1 MQTPLGI
8 RDHQHE
14 NPPRIMVLVKGS
26 AHARKSF
33 LSKRLL
39 DLQPRVARSR
49 KENRALLELR
59 IDIAPEETE
68 ATVLAVPTWLVASDL
83 TLEVLG
89 LTVTTGNQ
97 VKYLGVWLERNESCR
112 KHLVELHKG
121 AESRVNILSRLPAL
135 KCPTRRKARLYAAP
149 TWAGLIKTKRDKQ
162 WLTSA
167 SRVPTSFVANSSCPP
182 CSLDTR
188 NWGGG
193 RGPTHNVC
201 DFQKGPE

>member
-1 MQTPLGI
+1 M
-8 RDHQHE
+8 
-14 NPPRIMVLVKGS
+14 
-26 AHARKSF
+26 
-33 LSKRLL
+33 
-39 DLQPRVARSR
+39 
-49 KENRALLELR
+49 LELR
-59 IDIAPEETE
+59 NDIAPEETE

-112 KHLVELHKG
+112 KHLVELQKG
-121 AESRVNILSRLPAL
+121 AESRVNSLSRLPAL

-167 SRVPTSFVANSSCPP
+167 SRPALLRIVAAHPTASTPAIEVVAGVPPIMFATFRKGRNS
-182 CSLDTR
+182 
-188 NWGGG
+188 G
-193 RGPTHNVC
+193 
-201 DFQKGPE
+201 